1 MPFDDASP
9 ESAST
14 LVALLKERA
23 RSMSGW
29 LKFLGIAYI
38 ITGIPSLIVLVG
50 ALNIWLGVLLFQAGT
65 AAERGDDTALLR
77 MLSKFK
83 MFFII
88 NAVLMLL
95 AVAFFIFIFLFA
107 GAAALIPF
115 MESGGGGGMTV

>member
-1 MPFDDASP
+1 MPFDDVSA
-9 ESAST
+9 ESAPSV
-14 LVALLKERA
+14 LAMLKERA

-29 LKFLGIAYI
+29 LKFLGVAYI

-65 AAERGDDTALLR
+65 AAEQGDDMALLR

-83 MFFII
+83 MYFII

-95 AVAFFIFIFLFA
+95 TVAFIIFIFLFV

-115 MESGGGGGMTV
+115 MESGGGGGLQV

>member
-1 MPFDDASP
+1 MPFDDAST

-14 LVALLKERA
+14 LITRLKERA

-29 LKFLGIAYI
+29 LKFLGVAYI

-50 ALNIWLGVLLFQAGT
+50 AINIWLGVLLFQAGT

-83 MFFII
+83 TFFII
-88 NAVLMLL
+88 NAVMLLL
-95 AVAFFIFIFLFA
+95 AVALIGFIVLFA

-115 MESGGGGGMTV
+115 MESGGGGGLQV

>member
-29 LKFLGIAYI
+29 LKFLGVAYI

-88 NAVLMLL
+88 NAVALLL
-95 AVAFFIFIFLFA
+95 AVAFMIFIFLFV
-107 GAAALIPF
+107 GAAALMPF
-115 MESGGGGGMTV
+115 LESSGGGGMQV

>member
-1 MPFDDASP
+1 MAFDNASSTDDDLVL
-9 ESAST
+9 SA
-14 LVALLKERA
+14 LKTRA

-29 LKFLGIAYI
+29 LKFLGVAYI

-77 MLSKFK
+77 MLGKFK
-83 MFFII
+83 TFFII
-88 NAVLMLL
+88 NAVLMLFT
-95 AVAFFIFIFLFA
+95 VALFVFFLLFA

-115 MESGGGGGMTV
+115 MESGGGGGLQV

>member
-1 MPFDDASP
+1 MPFDDVST

-14 LVALLKERA
+14 VLAMLKQRA

-29 LKFLGIAYI
+29 LKFLGVAYI

-65 AAERGDDTALLR
+65 AAENGNDTALLR
-77 MLSKFK
+77 VLGKFK
-83 MFFII
+83 TFFII
-88 NAVLMLL
+88 NAVLMVLT
-95 AVAFFIFIFLFA
+95 VAFFVFIILFA

-115 MESGGGGGMTV
+115 MESGGGGGLQV